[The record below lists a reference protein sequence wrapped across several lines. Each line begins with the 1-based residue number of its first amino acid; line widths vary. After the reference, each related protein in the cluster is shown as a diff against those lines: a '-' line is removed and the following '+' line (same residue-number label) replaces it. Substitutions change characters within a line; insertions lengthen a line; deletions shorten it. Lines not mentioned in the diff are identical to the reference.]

1 MDVRNDIIQ
10 KTALSLFPNVLKN
23 LVLLLF
29 ASIVVLIIGMFL
41 MLFLYGPNGSLHFG
55 Y

>member
-1 MDVRNDIIQ
+1 MDVLNDIIQ
-10 KTALSLFPNVLKN
+10 KTALSLFPIILRS

-29 ASIVVLIIGMFL
+29 TSIVAMILGMFL
-41 MLFLYGPNGSLHFG
+41 MLFLYGPNGTIHFG